1 MPNGVW
7 LFVGWVCV
15 LQVECSYFSKSQG
28 QSSLALVCFVGSEW
42 TYVTQSLSRIFITQI
57 THCRSEVGNTPFTG
71 LVMIYKPL
79 RKPIKI
85 FIAVLNS
92 KELLLLI
99 YSMTRTR
106 QFPPLHCKC
115 INSESHTQEKL
126 YWNRHT
132 CKAKEKMPNAGTL
145 GCKISGEANNSLE
158 LLKENEKVGL
168 WPTIKD
174 FLFFSPHR
182 GALVEVAWPV
192 KPPNSWAFHSLWW
205 RMDTLGNKVAQI

>member
-15 LQVECSYFSKSQG
+15 LQVECSYFRKSRG
-28 QSSLALVCFVGSEW
+28 QPSLALIYFMGSEW
-42 TYVTQSLSRIFITQI
+42 TYVTQLLSRILITQI

-71 LVMIYKPL
+71 LVMIYRPL

-92 KELLLLI
+92 KELPLLI
-99 YSMTRTR
+99 YSITRTR

-115 INSESHTQEKL
+115 INSKSHAQEKL
-126 YWNRHT
+126 HWNRHT
-132 CKAKEKMPNAGTL
+132 CKVKEVRPSAGTL

-158 LLKENEKVGL
+158 LLKENKKVGL
-168 WPTIKD
+168 WPMIKD
-174 FLFFSPHR
+174 LFFSPR

-192 KPPNSWAFHSLWW
+192 KPPNSWTFCSIWW
-205 RMDTLGNKVAQI
+205 RMDTLGNKVAHI